1 MVPRSAEL
9 KLIKMLQERVH
20 KRTKRYDQDVPKQL
34 RVTEEGKE
42 EAVEIS
48 RKQGKVEKLTRKL
61 ANRINKEGQAKMN
74 EQRPDR

>member
-9 KLIKMLQERVH
+9 KLIQKLQKRVL
-20 KRTKRYDQDVPKQL
+20 KRTVKYDKAVPEQL
-34 RVTEEGKE
+34 RVTEEAKD

-61 ANRINKEGQAKMN
+61 ANKINKEQQANNK
-74 EQRPDR
+74 